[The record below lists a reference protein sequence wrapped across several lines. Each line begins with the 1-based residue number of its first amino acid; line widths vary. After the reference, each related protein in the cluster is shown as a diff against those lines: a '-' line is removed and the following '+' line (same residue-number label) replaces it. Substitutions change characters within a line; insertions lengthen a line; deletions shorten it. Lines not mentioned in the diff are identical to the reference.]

1 MVLLTNSSPKKMA
14 SQEGLGKSG
23 MRIEM
28 PEPIPS
34 SVVSIDH
41 GPSDSD
47 EVRPPSPV
55 IEDDDIQ
62 SIVGVSIS
70 RVQTALRSPRTPAV
84 ERAAVIE
91 NYGRDGFFDWALA
104 TDKAQESRRRSQ
116 PNDDSQKGFHSPI
129 ARNTPGSIS
138 VDDVTLPS
146 PWIAEPKLFPRA
158 RGEAST
164 QSSRTARPRA
174 ATGPMG
180 ILSDLNLKRFLSTFS
195 LLTLPKPPALPEL
208 SIPTLSTLI
217 GTTNTSELSEPSS
230 KRVKTRLDVPT
241 RSQRAPEDSFNSI
254 RAQRAENS
262 DPTRLRRPIASKA
275 SSNRVASRGAD
286 GVFVEMD
293 HDQSHSYGSGL
304 KRSTSD
310 QSLTLRRESSL
321 ASSLGDD
328 TRWENVQKMVNSRT
342 KAIADSLQDSSI
354 RFPTLPSLPNVNM
367 TSLRPEFLRTRAAS
381 DVTRSSSHR
390 KGDPE
395 LPCGASQASLERT
408 GGGIPPKPETQSAKI
423 GDATTVRKASQ
434 STWSHLDKALESLT
448 GDVVV
453 LGGYRGSVLRSA
465 KPPHRQL
472 WVPVKVGLN
481 IRKVDLEVGLEPE
494 DETRMEE
501 SIIPSGMLSH
511 IGPIDMGRRLLKR
524 LKACRNTQE
533 GKLRVHDYGYDW
545 RLSAH
550 LISERFIKHL
560 DSLRAASKARGEQAF
575 GAVVIAHSLGGL
587 ITRHAVN
594 QRPELFSGVLYAGVP
609 QHCINILGPLRNGD
623 EVLLSSKVLTAQVN
637 FTLRTSFLLLPE
649 DGNCFIDKQT
659 KKEYPVD
666 FFDLAEWK
674 RHALSPCITPASPPF
689 MTLERKNLFS
699 TVTGTLT
706 TLPLIGRKDSSQ
718 SQNAKSR
725 PQPGHPKGVTIAD
738 PDPHLDKASPT
749 VARSTIPIDKAE
761 GYLKRTLSDTVRFK
775 NELKFNSEH
784 AKENRYPPLS
794 ILYGT
799 SVPTVSRARVAGKDA
814 IRCQDAYDALAF
826 ASGDGVCLAKA
837 AMLPPGYTYVAG
849 GKVRTERGHVGLLGD
864 LEAVGKCLISL
875 IKARR
880 KGVGC
885 GPDRC

>member
-1 MVLLTNSSPKKMA
+1 MALLDSSGPKEVA
-14 SQEGLGKSG
+14 AQEGLGKSR

-28 PEPIPS
+28 PEPRPS

-47 EVRPPSPV
+47 EVQPPSSV

-70 RVQTALRSPRTPAV
+70 RAQTALRSPRTPAV

-91 NYGRDGFFDWALA
+91 KYGRDGFFDWALA
-104 TDKAQESRRRSQ
+104 TDKAQESGRRSL
-116 PNDDSQKGFHSPI
+116 PNDDSQTGVQTPI
-129 ARNTPGSIS
+129 PRHTSGSIS

-146 PWIAEPKLFPRA
+146 PWVAEPKLFPRS

-164 QSSRTARPRA
+164 QTSQTARQRA

-195 LLTLPKPPALPEL
+195 LPTLPKPPPLPEL
-208 SIPTLSTLI
+208 SVPTLSTLV
-217 GTTNTSELSEPSS
+217 GTTNTSKSSEPSS
-230 KRVKTRLDVPT
+230 KRAKSGVDVSARYHRT
-241 RSQRAPEDSFNSI
+241 PEDSNRST
-254 RAQRAENS
+254 RAERAGNS
-262 DPTRLRRPIASKA
+262 DPIRLKSPIASRS
-275 SSNRVASRGAD
+275 SSNHVASRGAD
-286 GVFVEMD
+286 GNFVETD

-328 TRWENVQKMVNSRT
+328 ARWVNVQKMVNSRT

-354 RFPTLPSLPNVNM
+354 RFPSLPSLPNVSM
-367 TSLRPEFLRTRAAS
+367 TSLRPEFLRNRAAS
-381 DVTRSSSHR
+381 DVIRNSSHR
-390 KGDPE
+390 KGDRE
-395 LPCGASQASLERT
+395 LIYGASQASLERPD
-408 GGGIPPKPETQSAKI
+408 GGIPPNLETQSAKK
-423 GDATTVRKASQ
+423 GDPTTGRKPSQ
-434 STWSHLDKALESLT
+434 SAWSYLDKALDSLN

-481 IRKVDLEVGLEPE
+481 IRKVDLEVGLEAE

-501 SIIPSGMLSH
+501 TIIPSGMLSH

-524 LKACRNTQE
+524 LRACRNARE
-533 GKLRVHDYGYDW
+533 GRLRVHDYGYDW
-545 RLSAH
+545 RLSPH

-587 ITRHAVN
+587 ITRHALN

-649 DGNCFIDKQT
+649 DGICFMDKQT

-674 RHALSPCITPASPPF
+674 RHALSPCIAPASPPF
-689 MTLERKNLFS
+689 MALERKNLFS

-706 TLPLIGRKDSSQ
+706 TLPLIGRKDSNQ

-725 PQPGHPKGVTIAD
+725 AQPDHPKIATIAD
-738 PDPHLDKASPT
+738 PDPHLDKASPAPVSPT
-749 VARSTIPIDKAE
+749 VARSTIPLDKAE
-761 GYLKRTLSDTVRFK
+761 EYLKRTLSDTVRFK
-775 NELKFNSEH
+775 NELQFNSEH

-799 SVPTVSRARVAGKDA
+799 SVPTVSRARVAGKDG
-814 IRCQDAYDALAF
+814 IKCQDAYDDLAF

-837 AMLPPGYTYVAG
+837 AMLPPGYRYVAG

-864 LEAVGKCLISL
+864 LEAVEDPAEIRPGIN
-875 IKARR
+875 
-880 KGVGC
+880 VNE
-885 GPDRC
+885 